1 MTNEVWFDASQIRT
15 QDSSDGAQQLTSK
28 LPFPQEKFN
37 NLEKRLFAKNIQRS
51 RKFFMFKIT
60 HFLARHKNEF
70 LFFWKGGGG
79 RNCCPRQQQFAAKRQ
94 NLFEFFF
101 SYSSFLILVSSQIFI
116 SSPFFFTFFQLG
128 WKNQDRKFN
137 CFLFQERRREDLDT
151 NYENGK
157 KTNEA
162 ADDGWRIS
170 KTDSFRKMVEAFG
183 SVVEWFEPPLNLRL
197 I

>member
-1 MTNEVWFDASQIRT
+1 MEQYFIQDCVKMTKEVWFDASQIRT
-15 QDSSDGAQQLTSK
+15 LDSSDGAQQLTSK
-28 LPFPQEKFN
+28 LLFPQEKFN

-70 LFFWKGGGG
+70 LFLEGGGG

-116 SSPFFFTFFQLG
+116 SSPFFFSFFQLG
-128 WKNQDRKFN
+128 
-137 CFLFQERRREDLDT
+137 
-151 NYENGK
+151 
-157 KTNEA
+157 
-162 ADDGWRIS
+162 
-170 KTDSFRKMVEAFG
+170 
-183 SVVEWFEPPLNLRL
+183 
-197 I
+197 

>member
-70 LFFWKGGGG
+70 LFLEGGGG
-79 RNCCPRQQQFAAKRQ
+79 RRNCCPRQQQFAAKRQ

-116 SSPFFFTFFQLG
+116 SSPFFFSFSTRMKKSSQKVHLLFVS
-128 WKNQDRKFN
+128 RK
-137 CFLFQERRREDLDT
+137 EKRR
-151 NYENGK
+151 
-157 KTNEA
+157 
-162 ADDGWRIS
+162 S
-170 KTDSFRKMVEAFG
+170 
-183 SVVEWFEPPLNLRL
+183 
-197 I
+197 

>member
-70 LFFWKGGGG
+70 LFLEGGGEEIAV
-79 RNCCPRQQQFAAKRQ
+79 RVNNNSPQKDKTCL
-94 NLFEFFF
+94 NFFF

-116 SSPFFFTFFQLG
+116 SSPFFFSFSTRMKKSSQKVHLLFVS
-128 WKNQDRKFN
+128 RK
-137 CFLFQERRREDLDT
+137 EKRR
-151 NYENGK
+151 
-157 KTNEA
+157 
-162 ADDGWRIS
+162 S
-170 KTDSFRKMVEAFG
+170 
-183 SVVEWFEPPLNLRL
+183 
-197 I
+197 

>member
-1 MTNEVWFDASQIRT
+1 
-15 QDSSDGAQQLTSK
+15 
-28 LPFPQEKFN
+28 
-37 NLEKRLFAKNIQRS
+37 
-51 RKFFMFKIT
+51 MFKIT

-70 LFFWKGGGG
+70 LFLEGGGG

-116 SSPFFFTFFQLG
+116 SSPFFFSFFQLG
-128 WKNQDRKFN
+128 WKNQVRKFI

-157 KTNEA
+157 KTNVA
-162 ADDGWRIS
+162 ADDGSQKRTLS
-170 KTDSFRKMVEAFG
+170 GKMVEAFG
-183 SVVEWFEPPLNLRL
+183 SVVEWFELPLNWSKGPGFDILGWRDCFAGWNSHQESC
-197 I
+197 